1 VLVGRGGGNKA
12 LLTAYFRPKII
23 IKSVHVCQSYSK
35 LCAWTFWRH
44 SVQCIPQRGRHETHD
59 GNSENWWVS
68 GVVLVKRNWPVGRLS
83 SKLKFA
89 WRCLQEL
96 QPHIIRVATLPWKMW
111 VAYESDI
118 VINNVSKGSVATH
131 LRCRSSIVTLLSIYC
146 WMQNLSV
153 NEFLKSVK
161 NWHSYSHEYCVFL
174 FRNMV
179 YMSTWCRRRRGV
191 SKTVFESWWNKT
203 NVCFL
208 FFSAACSM
216 MECYRVDD
224 TSSELVVT
232 GLSPGWVDP
241 DVDWLAVHQYQ
252 SPSASW
258 YVGVHE
264 VNSAWIFK
272 DSMLAEWMRANVSW
286 PLRPQEVVTATC
298 PTRTDNIDR
307 RMYAAIFLTTIT
319 KTNTKTENIISSK
332 LSEYKYAANLFV
344 YFVLICDTHLSSLLP
359 HYLVC
364 LFFVLLFYLYV
375 EQSWSI
381 YLTVFFLAP

>member
-35 LCAWTFWRH
+35 LCEWTFWRH
-44 SVQCIPQRGRHETHD
+44 SVQCIPQRGRHETHG
-59 GNSENWWVS
+59 GNSVNWWVS
-68 GVVLVKRNWPVGRLS
+68 RVVLVKRNWPVGRLS

-208 FFSAACSM
+208 FFFGC
-216 MECYRVDD
+216 VPHD
-224 TSSELVVT
+224 TWWSVAVSTIGLRRQSVRSLAFLQAEWIPMLTDCTSVS
-232 GLSPGWVDP
+232 LSPSHLDDGMWASSKSTQRGFSKTVCSRNEWGLMWVDRCGLKRLWRLP
-241 DVDWLAVHQYQ
+241 ALH
-252 SPSASW
+252 
-258 YVGVHE
+258 G
-264 VNSAWIFK
+264 
-272 DSMLAEWMRANVSW
+272 
-286 PLRPQEVVTATC
+286 
-298 PTRTDNIDR
+298 PTILIVECTQR
-307 RMYAAIFLTTIT
+307 
-319 KTNTKTENIISSK
+319 
-332 LSEYKYAANLFV
+332 
-344 YFVLICDTHLSSLLP
+344 YFWQL
-359 HYLVC
+359 
-364 LFFVLLFYLYV
+364 
-375 EQSWSI
+375 
-381 YLTVFFLAP
+381 

>member
-1 VLVGRGGGNKA
+1 MDRWNPSPLAKCRPAIYTACQKKFTEVLVGRGGENKA

-44 SVQCIPQRGRHETHD
+44 SVQCIPQRGRHETHG
-59 GNSENWWVS
+59 GNSVNWWVS

-208 FFSAACSM
+208 FFFGCVQHDGVLPCRRYVVRACGRWPFS
-216 MECYRVDD
+216 RLSGSRRWLTGSTSVSIPLSQLVRGRPRSQLSVDFQR
-224 TSSELVVT
+224 L
-232 GLSPGWVDP
+232 
-241 DVDWLAVHQYQ
+241 
-252 SPSASW
+252 
-258 YVGVHE
+258 
-264 VNSAWIFK
+264 
-272 DSMLAEWMRANVSW
+272 
-286 PLRPQEVVTATC
+286 
-298 PTRTDNIDR
+298 
-307 RMYAAIFLTTIT
+307 YARGM
-319 KTNTKTENIISSK
+319 NEG
-332 LSEYKYAANLFV
+332 
-344 YFVLICDTHLSSLLP
+344 
-359 HYLVC
+359 
-364 LFFVLLFYLYV
+364 
-375 EQSWSI
+375 
-381 YLTVFFLAP
+381 